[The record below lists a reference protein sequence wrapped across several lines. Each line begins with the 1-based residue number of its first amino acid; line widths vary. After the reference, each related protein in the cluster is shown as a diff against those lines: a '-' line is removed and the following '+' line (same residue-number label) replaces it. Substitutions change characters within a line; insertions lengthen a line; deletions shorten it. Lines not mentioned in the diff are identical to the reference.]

1 MRKKKLYRS
10 PEVYISIIHFNDIIS
25 TSNTDNP
32 PADDDMDKDIGE
44 WDSEM

>member
-1 MRKKKLYRS
+1 MKKKKLYHS
-10 PEVYISIIHFNDIIS
+10 PEVYISIIHSNDIIS